1 MHSCAAAELCRLGLQ
16 LGRQLVNNTGQTK
29 LKLKLKWQAH
39 GALSG
44 AYLDQNYLVFLI
56 GFEVNLQNKQII
68 QNQLLF
74 WHLRGSP
81 LKAFRVLKFRV

>member
-39 GALSG
+39 EALSG
-44 AYLDQNYLVFLI
+44 AYLDQNYLVFSNWI
-56 GFEVNLQNKQII
+56 RSEFAKQT
-68 QNQLLF
+68 N
-74 WHLRGSP
+74 HS
-81 LKAFRVLKFRV
+81 KSAAFLASKGLTFKGL